1 MKYISTRGQT
11 DRKSFSEI
19 LLMGLAPDGGLM
31 LPEAYPAVSET
42 MLAHWRGLSYREL
55 AFEII
60 RLFATDIPEADL
72 RRIIDR
78 TYTAEAFGSAD
89 ITPVRTLKDGIKI
102 QALSNGPTLA
112 FKDMAMQ
119 FLGHAFEY
127 VLAREGKCLNI
138 IGATSGD
145 TGSAAEYAL
154 RGKAGIHVF
163 MLSPH
168 GKMSAFQRAQMLPK
182 LPLGTQKLTS
192 SLLLAVARK

>member
-42 MLAHWRGLSYREL
+42 MLDQWRGLSYREL

-72 RRIIDR
+72 RDIINR
-78 TYTAEAFGSAD
+78 TYTEKVFGSSD
-89 ITPVRTLKDGIKI
+89 ITPVRTLKDGTKT

-112 FKDMAMQ
+112 FKEMAMP
-119 FLGHAFEY
+119 FLG
-127 VLAREGKCLNI
+127 N
-138 IGATSGD
+138 
-145 TGSAAEYAL
+145 
-154 RGKAGIHVF
+154 VF
-163 MLSPH
+163 D
-168 GKMSAFQRAQMLPK
+168 
-182 LPLGTQKLTS
+182 
-192 SLLLAVARK
+192 

>member
-1 MKYISTRGQT
+1 MKYISTRGQN
-11 DRKSFSEI
+11 RPQILSEI

-42 MLAHWRGLSYREL
+42 MLDQWRGLSYREL

-72 RRIIDR
+72 RRIIDL
-78 TYTAEAFGSAD
+78 TYTEEAFGSAD

-119 FLGHAFEY
+119 FLGNAFEY
-127 VLAREGKCLNI
+127 VLNKENKQLNI
-138 IGATSGD
+138 LGATSGD
-145 TGSAAEYAL
+145 TGSDGGIRPARQKRRERVHAL
-154 RGKAGIHVF
+154 ARRQNVRLPA
-163 MLSPH
+163 
-168 GKMSAFQRAQMLPK
+168 RANVQP
-182 LPLGTQKLTS
+182 
-192 SLLLAVARK
+192 ARRKHRQYCRERYV